1 MLETATKTARKCS
14 MRGAKNFGTFDE
26 LTEYEFKVSL
36 EAVNKHCLLAW
47 AMTYQKV
54 QGSTEAGTVM
64 LHNTSNEYFRRSH
77 LYVGLSRVTD
87 GGNAFIKGFSRER
100 LGMALGSF

>member
-1 MLETATKTARKCS
+1 
-14 MRGAKNFGTFDE
+14 MRGAKNFRTFDE
-26 LTEYEFKVSL
+26 LTEYEFEVSL

-64 LHNTSNEYFRRSH
+64 LHNTSSKYFRRSH